1 MIEKLDEKAALS
13 DSKSLQLECELSCV
27 KDELINARKDIDTQ
41 RFSLQRQ
48 VKVETHYL
56 QGKIDSLEKQNVDE
70 YNSGLS
76 LYYDCIM
83 FMLRKKCQDL
93 DKTKLQTGVNAYMDE
108 QNKEAG
114 EIEAPPQFTREVP
127 PQTTVDAAPSV
138 TKEVPPQSTA
148 DAAHPV
154 VEKPQG
160 PDADPS
166 SRTSQNF
173 P

>member
-1 MIEKLDEKAALS
+1 
-13 DSKSLQLECELSCV
+13 
-27 KDELINARKDIDTQ
+27 
-41 RFSLQRQ
+41 
-48 VKVETHYL
+48 
-56 QGKIDSLEKQNVDE
+56 
-70 YNSGLS
+70 
-76 LYYDCIM
+76 M

-166 SRTSQNF
+166 SRTS
-173 P
+173 